1 MTARVPMLDPKV
13 AEDLQATLVD
23 LIDLALQA
31 KQAHWNVTGPNFRSV
46 HLQLDEMMAEYRAW
60 SDVVAE
66 RIVAIGVSADGR
78 ARSVADASVLP
89 AFPDGTVGD
98 HDVIGLFVERL
109 EAAAQAF
116 RQRMDRLGDTDPVSQ
131 DTLIEIVAGIE
142 KQLWMVRTQLG

>member
-1 MTARVPMLDPKV
+1 MTDRVPMLDPKV
-13 AEDLQATLVD
+13 ADDLQATLVD

-46 HLQLDEMMAEYRAW
+46 HLQLDEMMTEYRAW

-66 RIVAIGVSADGR
+66 RIVAI
-78 ARSVADASVLP
+78 
-89 AFPDGTVGD
+89 VGD

-116 RQRMDRLGDTDPVSQ
+116 RDRMDRLGDTDPVSQ

-142 KQLWMVRTQLG
+142 KQLWMVRTQLA